1 MKRFKAVAT
10 VALAIIAFSGMAAA
24 QDAPQQNW
32 IFKAPVFVF
41 QPGLVTSNFIDTPE
55 GAESETDF
63 LFRVVTAIPTT
74 IPRTTLVAILQFT
87 PFNKVDAGGGNEFTA
102 NAPAFVYGPVF
113 NIFSTPLIGF
123 DFDVLGAYTPAA
135 RSEDESSYTHK
146 LVLEG
151 DLFIKIGGMMM
162 NDQASRWRNL
172 NIYTF
177 LAYVATGLPNPEG
190 SDNDP
195 SRWVL
200 LTGLSLPL
208 AP

>member
-1 MKRFKAVAT
+1 MKRLAAVAT
-10 VALAIIAFSGMAAA
+10 VALAIIALSGMAAA
-24 QDAPQQNW
+24 QDAPRSNW

-41 QPGLVTSNFIDTPE
+41 QPGFVTGNFIDAPE

-63 LFRVVTAIPTT
+63 LFRFVTAVPTT
-74 IPRTTLVAILQFT
+74 IPRTTLVAIVQWT
-87 PFNKVDAGGGNEFTA
+87 PFNDNAAGINQ
-102 NAPAFVYGPVF
+102 NAPSIVYGPVF
-113 NIFSTPLIGF
+113 NIFNTSIIAF
-123 DFDVLGAYTPAA
+123 DFDVLGAYGGAG
-135 RSEDESSYTHK
+135 RSEDKSAYTHK

-177 LAYVATGLPNPEG
+177 LAYVATGLENF
-190 SDNDP
+190 DDDRLDP

-200 LTGLSLPL
+200 LAGLSLPI